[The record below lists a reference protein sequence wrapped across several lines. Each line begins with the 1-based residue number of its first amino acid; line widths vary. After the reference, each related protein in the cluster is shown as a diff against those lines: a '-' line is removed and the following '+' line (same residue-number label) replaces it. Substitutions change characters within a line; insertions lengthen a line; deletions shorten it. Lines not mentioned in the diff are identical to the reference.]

1 MSISRGRPAP
11 EVWSVF
17 FDAVSATPP
26 ILPRPTDTRP
36 HRAPDAPR
44 GTPLPGPAA
53 PPTPRRG
60 RGGGAAGAPTPRRA
74 PRSRPLPHPG
84 PAVRARRLHGRGP
97 AAPARDVRGSTVVR
111 HTCTRRGV
119 RDGHETAQG

>member
-36 HRAPDAPR
+36 RRAPDDPR
-44 GTPLPGPAA
+44 GPPPPGPAA
-53 PPTPRRG
+53 P
-60 RGGGAAGAPTPRRA
+60 PTPRRA

-84 PAVRARRLHGRGP
+84 PAVRDRRLHGRGP